1 VLETIKE
8 LGEWN
13 INEEEKEILSVLVEN
28 PFPQQQ
34 PKKEYVFLA
43 ICFQNQ
49 LFEKVIIEEF
59 EPSRVMKYL
68 YRKGAANGPDFTPCA
83 KLTHPRKTWNMK
95 IRGWFEKVQKNQIDL
110 ETEDIY
116 FITYILK
123 EMQDKE
129 PLILSEVERL
139 TQGFTAKTNCLI
151 SIKIDGKYIGEY
163 SLFKKMLLRLVNE
176 KFDTIS
182 TSNQTCSICGNIREK
197 VYGNASSYAFYTIDK
212 PGFIVGGFE
221 EQLSWRNFPL
231 CSECILAIE
240 EGKKYLQQNLMF
252 NFYGLQYFLIP
263 RFLLGKNFVKS
274 ETLQALKGNRTI
286 SLSNIER
293 KKFLITED
301 DILDVLV
308 NENDVLNFSFL
319 FLRKSQSAE
328 RILLVIEDVFP
339 SRLKRIFE
347 AKKRVDQLFDD
358 ENYNFSFIRQFFGK
372 TEPEK
377 KNADLNGYFL
387 NIIDSVFT
395 AKLINKTFLYRFFMK
410 DVRRAFQRDEYFS
423 LITKK
428 ALCNLIFFQYLK
440 IISFDWNGVECL
452 MGQNQSIDNLFD
464 KYGEFMRD
472 SVKRG
477 IVLTGVLTELLL
489 RKQYHDRKAKPF
501 MKNLKGLRMN
511 EKDIRGLIPKVQNK
525 LSEYDS
531 FDQGKRMIATL
542 ATEYLM
548 SGGDDWNMSVDEIN
562 FFFAA
567 GMNLTSEVAKIIYQK
582 EIPEEVQENDPN
594 NQ

>member
-1 VLETIKE
+1 
-8 LGEWN
+8 
-13 INEEEKEILSVLVEN
+13 
-28 PFPQQQ
+28 
-34 PKKEYVFLA
+34 
-43 ICFQNQ
+43 
-49 LFEKVIIEEF
+49 
-59 EPSRVMKYL
+59 
-68 YRKGAANGPDFTPCA
+68 
-83 KLTHPRKTWNMK
+83 
-95 IRGWFEKVQKNQIDL
+95 
-110 ETEDIY
+110 
-116 FITYILK
+116 
-123 EMQDKE
+123 
-129 PLILSEVERL
+129 
-139 TQGFTAKTNCLI
+139 
-151 SIKIDGKYIGEY
+151 
-163 SLFKKMLLRLVNE
+163 
-176 KFDTIS
+176 
-182 TSNQTCSICGNIREK
+182 
-197 VYGNASSYAFYTIDK
+197 
-212 PGFIVGGFE
+212 
-221 EQLSWRNFPL
+221 
-231 CSECILAIE
+231 
-240 EGKKYLQQNLMF
+240 
-252 NFYGLQYFLIP
+252 
-263 RFLLGKNFVKS
+263 
-274 ETLQALKGNRTI
+274 
-286 SLSNIER
+286 
-293 KKFLITED
+293 
-301 DILDVLV
+301 
-308 NENDVLNFSFL
+308 
-319 FLRKSQSAE
+319 
-328 RILLVIEDVFP
+328 
-339 SRLKRIFE
+339 
-347 AKKRVDQLFDD
+347 
-358 ENYNFSFIRQFFGK
+358 
-372 TEPEK
+372 
-377 KNADLNGYFL
+377 L